1 VNQQARSVSG
11 RGRSTRASP
20 PPVPAARS
28 SDWTKPRGLPH
39 TSTALPRPQMNWS
52 GTGDG
57 TSSPGP
63 TNGRSCCARPA
74 PQPPASSRHRPPASP
89 ATAKNRTR
97 RHGGKITVRPH
108 VRACPRAT
116 SAFPRA
122 ACALGRRLIPVSKL
136 MALTEAQVRDR
147 ARAVTRRTGW
157 RMLRPEDQFTLCRK
171 VLSPPSRR
179 APMTTKI
186 TRPSGA

>member
-1 VNQQARSVSG
+1 
-11 RGRSTRASP
+11 
-20 PPVPAARS
+20 
-28 SDWTKPRGLPH
+28 
-39 TSTALPRPQMNWS
+39 M
-52 GTGDG
+52 
-57 TSSPGP
+57 
-63 TNGRSCCARPA
+63 
-74 PQPPASSRHRPPASP
+74 
-89 ATAKNRTR
+89 
-97 RHGGKITVRPH
+97 
-108 VRACPRAT
+108 
-116 SAFPRA
+116 
-122 ACALGRRLIPVSKL
+122 SKL